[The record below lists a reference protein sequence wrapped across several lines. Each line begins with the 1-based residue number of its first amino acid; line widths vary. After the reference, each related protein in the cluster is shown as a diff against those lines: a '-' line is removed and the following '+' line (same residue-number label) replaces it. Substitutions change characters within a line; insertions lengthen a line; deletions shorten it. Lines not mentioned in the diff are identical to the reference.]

1 MVLKVPLYYPVSFCV
16 CFTISIMK
24 YKKEKEEKEKKK
36 CRERIGKDGKRK
48 NGPDDA
54 TII

>member
-24 YKKEKEEKEKKK
+24 YKKEKGRKRKEEMQGENRKRWKKEKWS
-36 CRERIGKDGKRK
+36 
-48 NGPDDA
+48 
-54 TII
+54 